1 MKKTNIFLLVL
12 SGLLISSCN
21 GLSFGDFSKSDVL
34 SSSTKNDNSTV
45 SNSNSTSNDKVSSV
59 INDSNGYKRLNFTNT
74 VQELDY
80 VYGALPSIGK
90 PKALVIPVEFP
101 DVTASSKGYSID
113 LIDKAFNGESSEVEW
128 ESVNSFFKK
137 SSYGKVDVD
146 FDVMNSW
153 YKTEKNSWYYQ
164 NYKSNTSYYV
174 DPAELIIKEYLTA
187 NPHKLNFA
195 DYDTNGDQYIDAI
208 YLIYTH
214 DVDYNDSDS
223 IWWAYQYYYMNE
235 DYFNGVTPY
244 YFMFAGYE
252 FLTEDKAKCDTHT
265 FIHETGHLFGLEDYY
280 DYDENRGIR
289 GGGLAGADIMD
300 YTVGDHNP
308 FSKMLLGWASNPILI
323 TTKSSVTID
332 LEAFQRNGDFVILA
346 NNFDESL
353 GMYQEYFIVEYWTPD
368 GLNEYD
374 AGNMHYSVPGIR
386 VLHVTANLEK
396 TSDYT
401 YFKYENSYSAQ
412 KLLILYPANG
422 AVITSTTEASND
434 FLYRPEK
441 NPTFTGA
448 RYNNRVKLGYTFTV
462 NSLSENSANIT
473 FTKI

>member
-164 NYKSNTSYYV
+164 NYR
-174 DPAELIIKEYLTA
+174 IKY
-187 NPHKLNFA
+187 
-195 DYDTNGDQYIDAI
+195 
-208 YLIYTH
+208 
-214 DVDYNDSDS
+214 
-223 IWWAYQYYYMNE
+223 
-235 DYFNGVTPY
+235 
-244 YFMFAGYE
+244 
-252 FLTEDKAKCDTHT
+252 
-265 FIHETGHLFGLEDYY
+265 
-280 DYDENRGIR
+280 
-289 GGGLAGADIMD
+289 
-300 YTVGDHNP
+300 
-308 FSKMLLGWASNPILI
+308 
-323 TTKSSVTID
+323 
-332 LEAFQRNGDFVILA
+332 
-346 NNFDESL
+346 
-353 GMYQEYFIVEYWTPD
+353 
-368 GLNEYD
+368 
-374 AGNMHYSVPGIR
+374 
-386 VLHVTANLEK
+386 
-396 TSDYT
+396 
-401 YFKYENSYSAQ
+401 
-412 KLLILYPANG
+412 
-422 AVITSTTEASND
+422 
-434 FLYRPEK
+434 
-441 NPTFTGA
+441 
-448 RYNNRVKLGYTFTV
+448 
-462 NSLSENSANIT
+462 
-473 FTKI
+473 